1 MALQKRLLERNGY
14 SMSNAGEMQRPDGDV
29 ELDQALIDSFK
40 VADCISCDGLL
51 KPSVVF
57 FGGSVPKAVTEES
70 RKLVRDCD
78 SILAI
83 GTTLSTY
90 SAFRLFRDAAQDRK
104 PIAILTDGPTRADE
118 LADLK
123 FEARCSEMLVEV
135 EAVLA

>member
-1 MALQKRLLERNGY
+1 MRLSIFPSLLRIYLVILFSFLNNNLVPSLFPIEI
-14 SMSNAGEMQRPDGDV
+14 P
-29 ELDQALIDSFK
+29 LLID
-40 VADCISCDGLL
+40 
-51 KPSVVF
+51 
-57 FGGSVPKAVTEES
+57 GGSVPKAVTEES